1 VLAFLKLIP
10 LKDYLWAAAVAALLS
25 YHFYTVHEAKVHAS
39 AHELA
44 VLKDS
49 SDKLVKANE
58 EKLAAITQQHTA
70 DLTAEKVQ
78 HAKDIASADAN
89 SRDSAQRLRDADAY
103 RRANEKLARAS
114 AGPGSCSQYE
124 EINRR
129 LELSLSSLEQVA
141 LGLSSAGNE
150 LRASLDEVNAER
162 SALTGK

>member
-78 HAKDIASADAN
+78 HAQALTLTAVTLLSACATPTPIAVPTKSWLVPPQDQEVAASTKKSTDDWSLASQAW
-89 SRDSAQRLRDADAY
+89 SRWLSDSAPPATNSAP
-103 RRANEKLARAS
+103 AS
-114 AGPGSCSQYE
+114 
-124 EINRR
+124 
-129 LELSLSSLEQVA
+129 
-141 LGLSSAGNE
+141 
-150 LRASLDEVNAER
+150 
-162 SALTGK
+162 TK